1 MAVESASLSRIKAP
15 RKQLFT
21 MSRRKL
27 ALRIFALVV
36 MVVYTIVTIFPFY
49 ALFVRSFVATKD
61 ASDLHLW
68 IPEAR
73 EVPMEAEVG
82 NLSVFYQLDLR
93 DLKRAVG
100 IPENEYLMARMT
112 LGEVAEQ
119 YNIPEQ
125 EIRDFFE
132 GFYTYNGWMTLL
144 GEELQGTTFW
154 AALLR
159 TVLITGV
166 SLVLLTVLSIFTGYG
181 LSGLR
186 RKDQM
191 AVYNLYLLQMVIPI
205 MLIILPQ
212 YQFFQWVFNLV
223 PDYARQGSFVRSSL
237 QLLAMIL
244 INIKG
249 TALTTM
255 IFVGAIGTI
264 PKDLED
270 SAMVDGASRMQYVRH
285 ILLPLLKVPIVSM
298 IVIQLPLFY
307 NQFLEP
313 YVYLDPSNSTLLPFI
328 QSTSGQFSTNF
339 QVIYAGVFASVVPL
353 IVIYL
358 LFRRFFVEGVM
369 AGAIKG

>member
-1 MAVESASLSRIKAP
+1 MAIEPATVTQLR
-15 RKQLFT
+15 RKPLFS

-27 ALRIFALVV
+27 ALRVFATAV

-61 ASDLHLW
+61 ASELHLW

-100 IPENEYLMARMT
+100 IPEDEYLMARMT
-112 LGEVAEQ
+112 LGEMAEQ
-119 YNIPEQ
+119 YSIPEQ
-125 EIRDFFE
+125 EIKDFFE

-144 GEELQGTTFW
+144 REELQGTTFW

-181 LSGLR
+181 LAGLR

-212 YQFFQWVFNLV
+212 YQLFQYVFNLV
-223 PDYARQGSFVRSSL
+223 PDYARQGSFVRAAL

-255 IFVGAIGTI
+255 IFVAAIGTI

-270 SAMVDGASRMQYVRH
+270 SAMIDGASRMQYVRH
-285 ILLPLLKVPIVSM
+285 ILLPLLKVPIISM

-358 LFRRFFVEGVM
+358 IFRRFFVEGVM

>member
-1 MAVESASLSRIKAP
+1 MAVESATVT
-15 RKQLFT
+15 QLRRRPVSS
-21 MSRRKL
+21 MSRRKR
-27 ALRIFALVV
+27 ALRVFATVV

-68 IPEAR
+68 LPKSR
-73 EVPMEAEVG
+73 EVPLEAEVG

-93 DLKRAVG
+93 DLKRALG

-112 LGEVAEQ
+112 LREVAEQ
-119 YNIPEQ
+119 YNVPEQ
-125 EIRDFFE
+125 EIKDFFK

-144 GEELQGTTFW
+144 GQELQGTTFW
-154 AALLR
+154 GALLR
-159 TVLITGV
+159 TVLITAF
-166 SLVLLTVLSIFTGYG
+166 SLGLMIVLSICTGYG
-181 LSGLR
+181 LAGLR

-191 AVYNLYLLQMVIPI
+191 AVYNLYLLQMVIPV

-212 YQFFQWVFNLV
+212 YQLFQYIFNLV
-223 PDYARQGSFVRSSL
+223 PDYARQGSLVRAAL
-237 QLLAMIL
+237 QLLALVL

-255 IFVGAIGTI
+255 IFVSAIGTI

-270 SAMVDGASRMQYVRH
+270 SAMIDGASRMQYVRH
-285 ILLPLLKVPIVSM
+285 VLLPLLKVPIVSM
-298 IVIQLPLFY
+298 VVIQLPLFY

-339 QVIYAGVFASVVPL
+339 QVIYSGVFASVLPL
-353 IVIYL
+353 IVIYII
-358 LFRRFFVEGVM
+358 FRRFFVEGVM

>member
-1 MAVESASLSRIKAP
+1 MAVESATVT
-15 RKQLFT
+15 QLRRRPVSS
-21 MSRRKL
+21 MSRRKR
-27 ALRIFALVV
+27 ALRVFATVV

-68 IPEAR
+68 LPKSR
-73 EVPMEAEVG
+73 EVPLEAEVG

-93 DLKRAVG
+93 DLKRALG

-112 LGEVAEQ
+112 LKEVAEQ
-119 YNIPEQ
+119 YHIPEQ
-125 EIRDFFE
+125 EIKDFFK

-144 GEELQGTTFW
+144 GQELQGTTFW
-154 AALLR
+154 GALLR
-159 TVLITGV
+159 TVLITAF
-166 SLVLLTVLSIFTGYG
+166 SLGLMIVLSICTGYG
-181 LSGLR
+181 LAGLR

-191 AVYNLYLLQMVIPI
+191 AVYNLYLLQMVIPV

-212 YQFFQWVFNLV
+212 YQLFQYIFNLV
-223 PDYARQGSFVRSSL
+223 PDYARQGSLVRAAL
-237 QLLAMIL
+237 QLLALVL

-255 IFVGAIGTI
+255 IFVSAIGTI

-270 SAMVDGASRMQYVRH
+270 SAMIDGASRMQYVRH
-285 ILLPLLKVPIVSM
+285 VLLPLLKVPIVSM
-298 IVIQLPLFY
+298 VVIQLPLFY

-339 QVIYAGVFASVVPL
+339 QVIYSGVFASVLPL
-353 IVIYL
+353 IVIYII
-358 LFRRFFVEGVM
+358 FRRFFVEGVM

>member
-1 MAVESASLSRIKAP
+1 
-15 RKQLFT
+15 

-27 ALRIFALVV
+27 ALRIFATLV

-61 ASDLHLW
+61 ASELHLW
-68 IPEAR
+68 IPKAR
-73 EVPMEAEVG
+73 EVPLEAEVG

-93 DLKRAVG
+93 DLKRALG

-112 LGEVAEQ
+112 LKEVAEQ
-119 YNIPEQ
+119 YNIPEE
-125 EIRDFFE
+125 EIRDFFK

-144 GEELQGTTFW
+144 REELQGTTFW
-154 AALLR
+154 GALLR
-159 TVLITGV
+159 TVLITAF
-166 SLVLLTVLSIFTGYG
+166 SLVLSIMLSIFTGYG

-212 YQFFQWVFNLV
+212 YQLFQYIFNLV
-223 PDYARQGSFVRSSL
+223 PGYTDQGSIVRAVLQLSSL
-237 QLLAMIL
+237 IL

-249 TALTTM
+249 TALSTM
-255 IFVGAIGTI
+255 IFVAAIGSI

-270 SAMVDGASRMQYVRH
+270 SAMIDGASRMQYVRY
-285 ILLPLLKVPIVSM
+285 ILLPLLKVPIISLV
-298 IVIQLPLFY
+298 VIQLPLYY

-339 QVIYAGVFASVVPL
+339 QVIYSGIFASVVPL

-358 LFRRFFVEGVM
+358 VFRRFFVEGVM

>member
-1 MAVESASLSRIKAP
+1 
-15 RKQLFT
+15 

-27 ALRIFALVV
+27 ALRVFATVV

-68 IPEAR
+68 LPKSR
-73 EVPMEAEVG
+73 EVPLEAEVG

-93 DLKRAVG
+93 DLKRALG

-112 LGEVAEQ
+112 LKEVAEQ
-119 YNIPEQ
+119 YNVPEQ
-125 EIRDFFE
+125 EIKDFFK

-144 GEELQGTTFW
+144 GQELQGTTFW
-154 AALLR
+154 GALLR
-159 TVLITGV
+159 TVLITAF
-166 SLVLLTVLSIFTGYG
+166 SLGLMIVLSICTGYG
-181 LSGLR
+181 LAGLR

-191 AVYNLYLLQMVIPI
+191 AVYNLYLLQMVIPV

-212 YQFFQWVFNLV
+212 YQLFQYIFNLV
-223 PDYARQGSFVRSSL
+223 PDYARQGSLVRAAL
-237 QLLAMIL
+237 QLLALVL

-255 IFVGAIGTI
+255 IFVSAIGTI

-270 SAMVDGASRMQYVRH
+270 SAMIDGASRMQYVRH
-285 ILLPLLKVPIVSM
+285 VLLPLLKVPIVSM
-298 IVIQLPLFY
+298 VVIQLPLFY

-339 QVIYAGVFASVVPL
+339 QVIYSGVFASVLPL
-353 IVIYL
+353 IVIYII
-358 LFRRFFVEGVM
+358 FRRFFVEGVM

>member
-1 MAVESASLSRIKAP
+1 MAVEAVRVSQVRQRP
-15 RKQLFT
+15 LFS
-21 MSRRKL
+21 MSRRRLGLRVL
-27 ALRIFALVV
+27 ATAV

-61 ASDLHLW
+61 ASELHLW
-68 IPEAR
+68 LPKAR
-73 EVPMEAEVG
+73 EVPLEAEIG

-93 DLKRAVG
+93 DFKRALG
-100 IPENEYLMARMT
+100 IPENEFLMSRMT
-112 LGEVAEQ
+112 LREVAEQ

-125 EIRDFFE
+125 EIKDFFE

-159 TVLITGV
+159 TVLITGI
-166 SLVLLTVLSIFTGYG
+166 SLALLTVLSICTGYG
-181 LSGLR
+181 LAGLR

-191 AVYNLYLLQMVIPI
+191 AVYNIYLLQMMIPI
-205 MLIILPQ
+205 MLIVLPQ
-212 YQFFQWVFNLV
+212 YQLFQYVFGLV
-223 PDYARQGSFVRSSL
+223 PDYARQGSFVRGAL
-237 QLLAMIL
+237 QLLAMVL

-270 SAMVDGASRMQYVRH
+270 SAMIDGASRLQYVRH
-285 ILLPLLKVPIVSM
+285 VLLPLLKVPIVSM
-298 IVIQLPLFY
+298 VVIQLPLFY

-353 IVIYL
+353 IVIYII
-358 LFRRFFVEGVM
+358 FRRFFVEGVM

>member
-1 MAVESASLSRIKAP
+1 MAVESATVT
-15 RKQLFT
+15 QLRRRPVSS

-27 ALRIFALVV
+27 ALRVFATVV

-68 IPEAR
+68 LPKSR
-73 EVPMEAEVG
+73 EVPLEAEVG

-93 DLKRAVG
+93 DLKRALG

-112 LGEVAEQ
+112 LREVAEQ
-119 YNIPEQ
+119 YNVPEQ
-125 EIRDFFE
+125 EIKDFFK

-144 GEELQGTTFW
+144 GQELQGTTFW
-154 AALLR
+154 GALLR
-159 TVLITGV
+159 TVLITAF
-166 SLVLLTVLSIFTGYG
+166 SLGLMIVLSICTGYG
-181 LSGLR
+181 LAGLR

-191 AVYNLYLLQMVIPI
+191 AVYNLYLLQMVIPV

-212 YQFFQWVFNLV
+212 YQLFQYIFNLV
-223 PDYARQGSFVRSSL
+223 PDYARQGSLVRAAL
-237 QLLAMIL
+237 QLLALVL

-255 IFVGAIGTI
+255 IFVSAIGTI

-270 SAMVDGASRMQYVRH
+270 SAMIDGASRMQYVRH
-285 ILLPLLKVPIVSM
+285 VLLPLLKVPIVSM
-298 IVIQLPLFY
+298 VVIQLPLFY

-339 QVIYAGVFASVVPL
+339 QVIYSGVFASVLPL
-353 IVIYL
+353 IVIYII
-358 LFRRFFVEGVM
+358 FRRFFVEGVM

>member
-1 MAVESASLSRIKAP
+1 MAVEPVIVT
-15 RKQLFT
+15 QL
-21 MSRRKL
+21 RRKPL
-27 ALRIFALVV
+27 ASVSGRKRALRVFATVV
-36 MVVYTIVTIFPFY
+36 MVVYTVVTIFPFY

-68 IPEAR
+68 IPKAR
-73 EVPMEAEVG
+73 EVPLEAEVG
-82 NLSVFYQLDLR
+82 NLSVFYQLDMR
-93 DLKRAVG
+93 DFKRALG
-100 IPENEYLMARMT
+100 IPENEYLMARLT
-112 LGEVAEQ
+112 LKEVAEQ

-125 EIRDFFE
+125 EIKDFFK

-144 GEELQGTTFW
+144 REELQGTTFW

-159 TVLITGV
+159 TVLITGL
-166 SLVLLTVLSIFTGYG
+166 SLVLLTALSISTGYG
-181 LSGLR
+181 LAGLR

-191 AVYNLYLLQMVIPI
+191 VVYNVYLLQMVIPV

-212 YQFFQWVFNLV
+212 YQLFQYIFNLV
-223 PDYARQGSFVRSSL
+223 PEYARQGSLVRAAL
-237 QLLAMIL
+237 QLLALVL

-249 TALTTM
+249 TALTIM
-255 IFVGAIGTI
+255 IFVAAIGTI

-270 SAMVDGASRMQYVRH
+270 SAMIDGASRLQYVRYV
-285 ILLPLLKVPIVSM
+285 LLPLLKVPIVSM

-339 QVIYAGVFASVVPL
+339 QVIYSGVFASVVPL

-358 LFRRFFVEGVM
+358 IFRRFFVEGVM

>member
-1 MAVESASLSRIKAP
+1 MAVESATVTQLR
-15 RKQLFT
+15 RKPLFS

-27 ALRIFALVV
+27 ALRIFATSV

-61 ASDLHLW
+61 ASELHLW
-68 IPEAR
+68 IPKAR

-93 DLKRAVG
+93 DLKRALG

-159 TVLITGV
+159 TVLITGI
-166 SLVLLTVLSIFTGYG
+166 SLVMLTVLSIFTGYG
-181 LSGLR
+181 LAGLR

-191 AVYNLYLLQMVIPI
+191 AVYNLYLLQMVIPV

-212 YQFFQWVFNLV
+212 YQLFQYVYNLV
-223 PDYARQGSFVRSSL
+223 PDYARQGSLVRVAL

-270 SAMVDGASRMQYVRH
+270 SAMIDGASRMQYVRY